1 MAHVNMDGVDL
12 RERLNL
18 MKELGRMAGRLLM
31 NQYGKI
37 RTYELKGA
45 VDIVTE
51 VDQLVEKATVD
62 RIKALFPRDCILAEE
77 GSGKSGDS
85 GFKWVIDPLDGTTNY
100 AHGYPFFAF
109 SCGLHF
115 DDQPAGALVEVPF
128 TGETFFAVKGQGATC
143 NEKRIHVSAV
153 NELRR
158 SLLVTGLP
166 YFRHTMVDDL
176 LAPMRR
182 AVLHGQGLRRG
193 GAAAVD
199 LCYIACGRLDG
210 YFEIGLKP
218 WDMAAGE
225 LLVTEAGGRLSDYA
239 GGAFSI
245 SGNQLVASNGLIH
258 DELIEKVLQSDE

>member
-1 MAHVNMDGVDL
+1 MNIAEREF

-18 MKELGRMAGRLLM
+18 LKELGRIAGRLMM
-31 NQYGKI
+31 NQYG
-37 RTYELKGA
+37 RLLGYELKGT
-45 VDIVTE
+45 VDLVTE
-51 VDQLVEKATVD
+51 VDQQVEDAVTS
-62 RIKALFPRDCILAEE
+62 RIRALFPRDGILAEE
-77 GSGKSGDS
+77 GSDNDGDS
-85 GFKWVIDPLDGTTNY
+85 GFNWVIDPLDGTTNY

-115 DDQPAGALVEVPF
+115 ENLPVGALVEVPF
-128 TGETFFAVKGQGATC
+128 TRETFFAEKGCGATR
-143 NEKRIHVSAV
+143 NEQHINVSDV
-153 NELRR
+153 KELRR

-193 GAAAVD
+193 GAASVD
-199 LCYIACGRLDG
+199 LCYVACGRLDG

-225 LLVTEAGGRLSDYA
+225 LIVTEAGGRLSDYA
-239 GGAFSI
+239 GGPFSI
-245 SGNQLVASNGLIH
+245 HGTQLVASNGHIH